1 MTHATAA
8 DWASPYSTPNAR
20 IAGRIDNRAL
30 TDGRAFDI
38 LNPANEAVI
47 GQGLAA
53 SADQVAAALASSAR
67 AFDSWRFTPAQQRSA
82 ILHRTAAILRDKA
95 QELARTLTLEQGK
108 PLAQALVEI
117 QLSAEALDWFA
128 GAALRI
134 DGRVMPGRTPGA
146 RQITQPEPIGPV
158 AALTPWN
165 FPALLAVRKIGPAL
179 AAGCTVVL
187 KPAEETPA
195 ITVAL
200 ADAFAMAALPAGVLN
215 LVFGNAA
222 EISSALIASP
232 VIRKVSFTGSVPVG
246 KLLAEQAGRH
256 MKPCTL
262 ELGGHAPVLVMD
274 DTDPIKAAATSVLGK
289 SRNSGQVCTS
299 PTRFF
304 VQDAVHD
311 RFLTAFA
318 DGLAALKVGDGTEP
332 GVDMGPLANARRITA
347 MEDLVADAVQRG
359 ATLVTGGSRIGNRGY
374 LFQPTVLAGV
384 PDDARIMSTEP
395 FGPIAIVNRVA
406 TLDEAL
412 AKANSVPVGLAGY
425 AFTDSHPRAVEISQ
439 RLEVGMLAINNFAVS
454 QIEAPFGGVKDSGY
468 GYEGGPEGLQHYLH
482 YKLVHHA

>member
-1 MTHATAA
+1 MTIAA
-8 DWASPYSTPNAR
+8 AQNWARPYGAEAAA
-20 IAGRIDNRAL
+20 IAGRIDGRPL
-30 TDGRAFDI
+30 DGGRPFDI
-38 LNPANEAVI
+38 LNPANEQPIAR
-47 GQGLAA
+47 GLAA
-53 SADQVAAALASSAR
+53 TPDQVQQALASSAR
-67 AFDSWRFTPAQQRSA
+67 AFQTWRFTPVQQRSA
-82 ILHRTAAILRDKA
+82 ILHRAAALMRDHA
-95 QELARTLTLEQGK
+95 QDLALTLTLEQGK
-108 PLAQALVEI
+108 PLAQALAEI
-117 QLSAEALDWFA
+117 TLSAEVLDWFG

-134 DGRVMPGRTPGA
+134 DGRVMPMRSPGA
-146 RQITQPEPIGPV
+146 RQITVPEPIGPV

-165 FPALLAVRKIGPAL
+165 FPALLAARKIGPAL

-195 ITVAL
+195 ITVAM
-200 ADAFAMAALPAGVLN
+200 ADALALAGLPDGALN

-274 DTDPIKAAATSVLGK
+274 DADPAKAAAASVMGK

-318 DGLAALKVGDGTEP
+318 DGMAALKVGDGTEP
-332 GVDMGPLANARRITA
+332 GVDMGPLANGRRILA
-347 MEDLVADAVQRG
+347 MEELVADAIKRG
-359 ATLVTGGSRIGNRGY
+359 AKLVTGGSRIGNRGY
-374 LFQPTVLAGV
+374 MFQPTVLAGV
-384 PDDARIMSTEP
+384 PDDAMIMSNEP
-395 FGPIAIVNRVA
+395 FGPIAIVNRFA

-412 AKANSVPVGLAGY
+412 AKANSVSVGLAGY
-425 AFTDSHPRAVEISQ
+425 AFTDSQSRAVAISD
-439 RLEVGMLAINNFAVS
+439 RLEVGMLGINSFAVS

-468 GYEGGPEGLQHYLH
+468 GYEGGPEGLEHYLH
-482 YKLVHHA
+482 RKFVHHA

>member
-1 MTHATAA
+1 MTTSASG
-8 DWASPYSTPNAR
+8 DWATPYGADTTT
-20 IAGRIDNRAL
+20 IMGRIDGKPL
-30 TDGRAFDI
+30 TGGRSFDI
-38 LNPANEAVI
+38 LNPANEQVI
-47 GQGLAA
+47 GQGVAA
-53 SADQVAAALASSAR
+53 SPEQVQAALTSSAAA
-67 AFDSWRFTPAQQRSA
+67 FETWRFSPVQQRSA
-82 ILHRTAAILRDKA
+82 ILHRAAALMRDKA
-95 QELARTLTLEQGK
+95 QELALTLTLEQGK

-117 QLSAEALDWFA
+117 QISAEALDWFA

-146 RQITQPEPIGPV
+146 RQITVPEPIGPV

-195 ITVAL
+195 ITVAI
-200 ADAFAMAALPAGVLN
+200 ADAFAQAGLPDGVLN

-246 KLLAEQAGRH
+246 QLLAEQAGRH

-274 DTDPIKAAATSVLGK
+274 DADPVKAAAASVLGK

-304 VQDAVHD
+304 VQEAVHD
-311 RFLTAFA
+311 RFLSAFTQ
-318 DGLAALKVGDGTEP
+318 GMAALKVGDGTQP
-332 GVDMGPLANARRITA
+332 GVDMGPLANGRRITA
-347 MEDLVADAVQRG
+347 MEELVADAIQRG
-359 ATLVTGGSRIGNRGY
+359 AKLMTGGARIGNRGY
-374 LFQPTVLAGV
+374 MFEPTVLAGV
-384 PDDARIMSTEP
+384 PDDAMIMSSEP

-406 TLDEAL
+406 DLDEAL
-412 AKANSVPVGLAGY
+412 AKANSVSVGLAGY
-425 AFTDSHPRAVEISQ
+425 AFTDSQTRAVAIAN

-468 GYEGGPEGLQHYLH
+468 GYEGGPEGLSHYLH
-482 YKLVHHA
+482 HKLVHHA